1 MRGLLPIEVPV
12 YAVGGWAD
20 GYTNAIPR
28 LLEGLPGPR
37 KGLIGPWAHAWP
49 QAGPP
54 EPTIGFLQEV
64 VRWFDHW
71 LRGIDTGIMD
81 EPMLR
86 AWIHEPVRP
95 AACYTERPGR
105 WVAEDG
111 WPRDADPP
119 RTLVLGGDG
128 RLEAGGTV
136 GRLQIVGRQT
146 AGLDAGSWCPY
157 GEVADWPGDQRA
169 MDGMSLTFT
178 SEPLPERLEILGYPE
193 ATLRLE
199 SDRPLALV
207 IVRLCE
213 VWPDGASTVVTRA
226 LQNLTHRE
234 SDEHPAALVP
244 GEPFTATIRLDAT
257 GHAFA
262 PGNRIRVGVS
272 PTYWPWAWPSP
283 EPVTLSLF
291 AGESFVTLPVRETRP
306 EDETLP
312 DFGEPEESE
321 PMRKEVLRPGPAGR
335 TLTHD
340 LSTGRVELAYD
351 WQVGGLI
358 RLPNGLEVEDRNL
371 TVFSIV
377 EGDPLSARVR
387 SETAGAIG
395 RGEWRARCETVSEMT
410 CDAAS
415 FHVRSTVRAW
425 EGDKPAFERT
435 FKRTFPRDLV

>member
-1 MRGLLPIEVPV
+1 MWLHRMREAPPFIDHWLGHQRRDDYWKQGSVCEDFSRIEVPV

-119 RTLVLGGDG
+119 RTLALGGDG

-178 SEPLPERLEILGYPE
+178 SDPLPERLEILGYPE

-207 IVRLCE
+207 DRAAVRGVARRRVHRRHARAPE
-213 VWPDGASTVVTRA
+213 PDPP
-226 LQNLTHRE
+226 RE
-234 SDEHPAALVP
+234 
-244 GEPFTATIRLDAT
+244 RR
-257 GHAFA
+257 A
-262 PGNRIRVGVS
+262 PGARSSRASRSRRRSGS
-272 PTYWPWAWPSP
+272 
-283 EPVTLSLF
+283 
-291 AGESFVTLPVRETRP
+291 TRP
-306 EDETLP
+306 GTRSLP
-312 DFGEPEESE
+312 GTASASGSRRPTG
-321 PMRKEVLRPGPAGR
+321 RGPGPR
-335 TLTHD
+335 P
-340 LSTGRVELAYD
+340 SR
-351 WQVGGLI
+351 
-358 RLPNGLEVEDRNL
+358 
-371 TVFSIV
+371 
-377 EGDPLSARVR
+377 
-387 SETAGAIG
+387 
-395 RGEWRARCETVSEMT
+395 
-410 CDAAS
+410 
-415 FHVRSTVRAW
+415 
-425 EGDKPAFERT
+425 
-435 FKRTFPRDLV
+435 